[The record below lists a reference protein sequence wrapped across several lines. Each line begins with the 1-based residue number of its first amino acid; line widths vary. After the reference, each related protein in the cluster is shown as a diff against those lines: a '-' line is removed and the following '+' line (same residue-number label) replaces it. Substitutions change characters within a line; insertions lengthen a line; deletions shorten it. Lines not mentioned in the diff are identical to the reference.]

1 MPRWCRHNVVS
12 LLSRVLAGLGLFAMS
27 LALAQIAARRWA
39 SDLIVL
45 NATIRT
51 MDTNQPLAEALAISG
66 NLPAAVLPALNARLN
81 HPLELQ
87 LKRPLLR
94 DYPNIAGLHILL
106 RVMEV
111 AHAEDGRVRV
121 NESRL
126 AFWSGLNSVERYFA
140 LLESWLL
147 YAQVYS

>member
-1 MPRWCRHNVVS
+1 
-12 LLSRVLAGLGLFAMS
+12 MS